1 MKNPKGNKFFE
12 FKEDFITG
20 LQNFCKKCISS
31 GLISWTGRQL
41 CLLHNVSS
49 MSRKSGAVFQNL

>member
-1 MKNPKGNKFFE
+1 MKNPRRNKFFE

-41 CLLHNVSS
+41 CLLHNVS
-49 MSRKSGAVFQNL
+49 